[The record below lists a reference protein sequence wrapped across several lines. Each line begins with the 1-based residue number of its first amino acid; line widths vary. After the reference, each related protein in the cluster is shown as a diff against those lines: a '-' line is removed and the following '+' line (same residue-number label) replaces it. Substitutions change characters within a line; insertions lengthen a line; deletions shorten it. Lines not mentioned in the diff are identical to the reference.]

1 MEMGIANLHFGRG
14 FSMHHGIRSA
24 VKRVTFIT
32 ERISHIILR
41 CRWYVTVLNVHAPT
55 EDMRDDTK
63 DSFYEEIDHV
73 FGQFPK
79 YHMINLLGDFKAKV
93 SNQQSEMR
101 VHIKLIMIMG
111 LEQ

>member
-1 MEMGIANLHFGRG
+1 
-14 FSMHHGIRSA
+14 MHHGIRSA

-63 DSFYEEIDHV
+63 DSFYEELECVLD
-73 FGQFPK
+73 QFPK
-79 YHMINLLGDFKAKV
+79 YQMKKLLGEF
-93 SNQQSEMR
+93 N
-101 VHIKLIMIMG
+101 
-111 LEQ
+111 